1 MAWADRAQEWLR
13 QNAPPFLFG
22 TTPIAWKGIDA
33 ADVRIT
39 YEDEGEV
46 DVWALVESGLAD
58 HHEDAEECIQDPGKL
73 DKIIEE
79 WLPHAEKGTPGDLA
93 LEAKIAEWNAR
104 QDIVSRSEER
114 RVGKECVS
122 TCRYRWS
129 RDH

>member
-1 MAWADRAQEWLR
+1 MGYANSNPVPPRSDDSEYMAWADRAQEWLR

-73 DKIIEE
+73 D
-79 WLPHAEKGTPGDLA
+79 
-93 LEAKIAEWNAR
+93 
-104 QDIVSRSEER
+104 RSEEHTSELQSLMR
-114 RVGKECVS
+114 ISYADFC
-122 TCRYRWS
+122 
-129 RDH
+129 